1 MNGVV
6 GFMYPNEYAL
16 QWSILIVLYPFI
28 TGLVA
33 GAFILASLERVF
45 RVEAVKPTYRLALLT
60 ALAFL
65 LDAPLPL
72 QLHLGH
78 PERSP
83 EMYFT
88 PHATSAMAMF
98 GYVYLWYLMAV
109 LVFEI
114 WLDYRREIV
123 ILSQQSKGLLRV
135 IYKIMTLGSSNISER
150 SLHIDDK
157 VGWIVT
163 LIGIPSAFLLHGY
176 VGFIF
181 GSIKANPWWSSP
193 LMPVVFIFSAMVS
206 GVAAVMLLYMATT
219 KLRKL
224 AIDMHCVDTIAMYMF
239 YIFIIDF
246 SLEML
251 DLIHRIYEA
260 DESFRSLDFM
270 VHTKLFFSQ
279 IVLQIILGTLV
290 PLALLFITQV
300 WKNNLSDVVRK
311 RIYVI
316 CGSLI
321 MISVFAMRWNV
332 VIGGQLFSKSFLGY
346 TTYKMALV
354 TREGLLGGSRFNHL
368 APFLPVGAGQA
379 AASVAR
385 EKPAS
390 GRGGRLRTI
399 PRGTRPG
406 RNRERSP
413 GNRQ

>member
-114 WLDYRREIV
+114 WLDYRRDIV

-150 SLHIDDK
+150 SLRIDDK

-206 GVAAVMLLYMATT
+206 GVAAVMLLYMVTT

-224 AIDMHCVDTIAMYMF
+224 TIDMHCVDTIAMYMF

-290 PLALLFITQV
+290 PLVLLFITQV
-300 WKNNLSDVVRK
+300 WKHSLSAIVRK
-311 RIYVI
+311 RIYAI

-346 TTYKMALV
+346 TTYKMEMV
-354 TREGLLGGSRFNHL
+354 SREGLLVAIGL
-368 APFLPVGAGQA
+368 TILPLLFLWVLVKLLPPWPEKSLHQ
-379 AASVAR
+379 VAT
-385 EKPAS
+385 
-390 GRGGRLRTI
+390 GD
-399 PRGTRPG
+399 
-406 RNRERSP
+406 
-413 GNRQ
+413 

>member
-1 MNGVV
+1 MNGVE
-6 GFMYPNEYAL
+6 GFMYPNEIAL
-16 QWSILIVLYPFI
+16 QWSVLIVLYPFI

-45 RVEAVKPTYRLALLT
+45 RVDAVKPTYRLALLT

-88 PHATSAMAMF
+88 PHSTSAMAMF

-109 LVFEI
+109 LVLEI
-114 WLDYRREIV
+114 WLDYRRDIV
-123 ILSQQSKGLLRV
+123 LWSQESKGLLRI
-135 IYKIMTLGSSNISER
+135 IYKVMTLGSSNISER
-150 SLHIDDK
+150 SLAIDER

-163 LIGIPSAFLLHGY
+163 VIGIPSAFMLHGY

-206 GVAAVMLLYMATT
+206 GIAAVMLLYMGVT
-219 KLRKL
+219 KLRGLK
-224 AIDMHCVDTIAMYMF
+224 IDTRCVDTIAMYLF

-270 VHTKLFFSQ
+270 VHTKLFVSQ
-279 IVLQIILGTLV
+279 IVIQILLGTVTPLV
-290 PLALLFITQV
+290 LLLVTQV
-300 WKNNLSDVVRK
+300 VKLPEIVRK
-311 RIYVI
+311 RIYVTSGGLALLGI
-316 CGSLI
+316 
-321 MISVFAMRWNV
+321 FAMRWNV

-346 TTYKMALV
+346 TTYKMTMV
-354 TREGLLGGSRFNHL
+354 TREGLLPAIAL
-368 APFLPVGAGQA
+368 TILPFIFLWVLVKLLPPWQEKTHRAVA
-379 AASVAR
+379 AD
-385 EKPAS
+385 
-390 GRGGRLRTI
+390 
-399 PRGTRPG
+399 
-406 RNRERSP
+406 
-413 GNRQ
+413 

>member
-1 MNGVV
+1 MSGVE
-6 GFMYPNEYAL
+6 GFMYPNEVAL
-16 QWSILIVLYPFI
+16 QWSVLIVLYPFI

-45 RVEAVKPTYRLALLT
+45 RVDAVKPTYRLALLT

-88 PHATSAMAMF
+88 PHSTSAMAMF

-109 LVFEI
+109 LVLEI
-114 WLDYRREIV
+114 WLDYRRDIV
-123 ILSQQSKGLLRV
+123 LWSQESKGLLRL
-135 IYKIMTLGSSNISER
+135 IYKVMTLGSSNISER
-150 SLHIDDK
+150 SLAIDER

-163 LIGIPSAFLLHGY
+163 IVGIPSAFLLHGY

-206 GVAAVMLLYMATT
+206 GIAAVMLLYMGVT
-219 KLRKL
+219 KLRGLK
-224 AIDMHCVDTIAMYMF
+224 IDIRCVDTIAMYLF

-270 VHTKLFFSQ
+270 VHTKLFVSQ
-279 IVLQIILGTLV
+279 IVIQILLGTVTPLV
-290 PLALLFITQV
+290 LLFVTQV
-300 WKNNLSDVVRK
+300 VKLPEIARK
-311 RIYVI
+311 RIYVTA
-316 CGSLI
+316 GGLALI
-321 MISVFAMRWNV
+321 GIFAMRWNV

-346 TTYKMALV
+346 TTYKMALG
-354 TREGLLGGSRFNHL
+354 TREGLLPAIAL
-368 APFLPVGAGQA
+368 TILPFIFLWILVKLLPPWSEKSIHGAVA
-379 AASVAR
+379 AD
-385 EKPAS
+385 
-390 GRGGRLRTI
+390 
-399 PRGTRPG
+399 
-406 RNRERSP
+406 
-413 GNRQ
+413 

>member
-1 MNGVV
+1 MNGVE
-6 GFMYPNEYAL
+6 GFMYPNEVGL
-16 QWSILIVLYPFI
+16 QWSVLIVLYPFI

-60 ALAFL
+60 ALSFL
-65 LDAPLPL
+65 LVAPLPL

-88 PHATSAMAMF
+88 PHSTSAMAMF

-109 LVFEI
+109 LVLEI
-114 WLDYRREIV
+114 WLDYRRDIV
-123 ILSQQSKGLLRV
+123 LLSQSSKGLLRFV
-135 IYKIMTLGSSNISER
+135 YRVMTLGSNNISER
-150 SLHIDDK
+150 SLAIDER

-206 GVAAVMLLYMATT
+206 GIAGVMLLYMAMT
-219 KLRKL
+219 KMRGEK
-224 AIDMHCVDTIAMYMF
+224 IDMPCVDSIAMYMF

-246 SLEML
+246 SLESL
-251 DLIHRIYEA
+251 DLIHRVYEA
-260 DESFRSLDFM
+260 DESFRSLNFM
-270 VHTKLFFSQ
+270 VHTKLYFSHIVIQ
-279 IVLQIILGTLV
+279 ICLGTIT
-290 PLALLFITQV
+290 PLILLFLTQV
-300 WKNNLSDVVRK
+300 VKFPEMVRK

-316 CGSLI
+316 SGSLALI
-321 MISVFAMRWNV
+321 GIFAMRWNV

-346 TTYKMALV
+346 TTYKMGLV
-354 TREGLLGGSRFNHL
+354 TKEGLLVAIAL
-368 APFLPVGAGQA
+368 TLLPLVFLWVLVKLLPPWPKKNAMATAIGD
-379 AASVAR
+379 
-385 EKPAS
+385 
-390 GRGGRLRTI
+390 
-399 PRGTRPG
+399 
-406 RNRERSP
+406 
-413 GNRQ
+413 

>member
-114 WLDYRREIV
+114 WLDYRRDIV

-135 IYKIMTLGSSNISER
+135 IYKIMTLGSNNIGER
-150 SLHIDDK
+150 ALHIDDK

-224 AIDMHCVDTIAMYMF
+224 TIDMRCVDTIAMYLF

-270 VHTKLFFSQ
+270 VHTRLYIPHIVIQ
-279 IVLQIILGTLV
+279 ICIGTLT
-290 PLALLFITQV
+290 PLILLFVTQV
-300 WKNNLSDVVRK
+300 IHLREAVRK
-311 RIYVI
+311 RLYVLSG
-316 CGSLI
+316 CLA
-321 MISVFAMRWNV
+321 MIGIFAMRWNV

-346 TTYKMALV
+346 TTYKMEMV
-354 TREGLLGGSRFNHL
+354 SREGLLVAVGL
-368 APFLPVGAGQA
+368 TILPLLFLWALVKLLPPWP
-379 AASVAR
+379 
-385 EKPAS
+385 EKSLQHAS
-390 GRGGRLRTI
+390 GD
-399 PRGTRPG
+399 
-406 RNRERSP
+406 
-413 GNRQ
+413 